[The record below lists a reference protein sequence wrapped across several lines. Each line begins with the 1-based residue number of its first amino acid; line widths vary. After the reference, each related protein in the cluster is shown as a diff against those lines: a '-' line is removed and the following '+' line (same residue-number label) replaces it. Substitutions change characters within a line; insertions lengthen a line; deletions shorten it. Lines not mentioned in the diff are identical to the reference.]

1 MGNTANEGI
10 HTAALGATWQAMV
23 LGFGGLE
30 ERDGALHVSHHLPG
44 TLTAMRYRVHWR
56 GTRYE
61 IRLRCGEAPSVREL

>member
-30 ERDGALHVSHHLPG
+30 ERDGALHVSPHLPE
-44 TLTAMRYRVHWR
+44 TLTAMRYRVQWH

-61 IRLRCGEAPSVREL
+61 IRLRRWEAPSVQKL